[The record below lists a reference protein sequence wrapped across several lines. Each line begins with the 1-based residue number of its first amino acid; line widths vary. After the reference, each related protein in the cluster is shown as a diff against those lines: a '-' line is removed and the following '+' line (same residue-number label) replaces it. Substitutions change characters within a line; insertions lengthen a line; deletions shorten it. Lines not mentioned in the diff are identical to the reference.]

1 MAGIVETKQAL
12 IALIDIL
19 TAVRR
24 AGADGWQLSDISL
37 IIRDDELRNAI
48 VAALE
53 GAQLIPGELGSLSFA
68 EMLELIAAIS
78 DALKQIT

>member
-19 TAVRR
+19 IAVRR

-37 IIRDDELRNAI
+37 IIHDDELRNAI

-53 GAQLIPGELGSLSFA
+53 GAQLIPGELGNLSFA